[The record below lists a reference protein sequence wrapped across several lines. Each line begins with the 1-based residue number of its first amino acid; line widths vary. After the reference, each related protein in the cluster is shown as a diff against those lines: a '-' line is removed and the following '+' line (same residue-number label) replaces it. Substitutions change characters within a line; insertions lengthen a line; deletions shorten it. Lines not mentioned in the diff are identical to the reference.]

1 MAHFDPDEQIILA
14 VDASHYGLSA
24 ILSHRYKDG
33 TERPIAL
40 ASKRI
45 PKTELNRA
53 INDKEASAIVFGFMK
68 FYDYVY
74 GRKII
79 LRTDHEPLE
88 TIFGPKRGIP
98 VTAASRLLLSERRGR
113 AGRDGPG
120 CARGTY
126 PKVEGP
132 TYLGG

>member
-1 MAHFDPDEQIILA
+1 MLAHYDPDEQIVLT
-14 VDASHYGLSA
+14 VDALYYGLSA

-33 TERPIAL
+33 TERPIAFS
-40 ASKRI
+40 SKKI
-45 PKTELNRA
+45 PEKELHRA

-79 LRTDHEPLE
+79 LRTDHKPLE

-98 VTAASRLLLSERRGR
+98 VTAPSRLQRWAYMLWGFQYDIEWVKSEKKR
-113 AGRDGPG
+113 
-120 CARGTY
+120 
-126 PKVEGP
+126 K
-132 TYLGG
+132 L